1 MTSTNHDWYFYTQF
15 SALRMFQDFE
25 ESNLMHSMNGFV
37 YGNLPGLEMS
47 EGDTVR
53 WHLAAYGT
61 EVNLALLMIRRLP
74 VMHPPARNPLR

>member
-1 MTSTNHDWYFYTQF
+1 
-15 SALRMFQDFE
+15 MFQDFE